1 MNWPTKKLGEICD
14 FIFGFAFRASDFN
27 TESKG
32 LPVIRI
38 GDIDKGSTEKFYDGS
53 YDDRY
58 LVHKG
63 DILIGLSGSIKIA
76 KWLGGK
82 SLLNQ
87 RVVKLINFQQ
97 KIFPDFIYYQIS
109 ILLGELEEKI
119 SKLTVKN
126 VLVPHLKNL
135 EIPLP
140 PLEIQKQIV
149 ARIEELFEK
158 IDKAK
163 ELRRK
168 AQEETSQIF
177 SSTSQ
182 KIFKEAEKNWG
193 LETLENICLE
203 ITDGTHYTPKYKS
216 EGVPFLSVRNVKE
229 DGFDLSEVKYISP
242 DEHNK
247 LIKRCKPEKG
257 DIIYTKVGTIGIAQ
271 VNTLNFEFSIFVSLA
286 LLKLKK
292 DLVLPKYIEYIL
304 NSPSVRNQAY
314 SRTQGAANQNL
325 VIRDIKPIKIPLP
338 PISEQ
343 KKIVDYLDNLRDN
356 TEKLR
361 RLQEEQL
368 EELEELKKSILDKA
382 FKGELL

>member
-1 MNWPTKKLGEICD
+1 MTWPTKKLKELADVRMGETLIKKD
-14 FIFGFAFRASDFN
+14 LTGDGTPIFSAGTDINPWGFTKKNKLTFGKNSIVLSARGNIGEPRLPLLEKFTATQTTIVVTNKSESILDTVFLWRFLQTFNFN
-27 TESKG
+27 T
-32 LPVIRI
+32 
-38 GDIDKGSTEKFYDGS
+38 
-53 YDDRY
+53 
-58 LVHKG
+58 
-63 DILIGLSGSIKIA
+63 
-76 KWLGGK
+76 
-82 SLLNQ
+82 
-87 RVVKLINFQQ
+87 
-97 KIFPDFIYYQIS
+97 
-109 ILLGELEEKI
+109 
-119 SKLTVKN
+119 
-126 VLVPHLKNL
+126 LKNQATIPMMTVSDINKI

-140 PLEIQKQIV
+140 PLKIQKQIV

-163 ELRRK
+163 ELRQIAR
-168 AQEETSQIF
+168 EEATQIF
-177 SSTSQ
+177 PSALQ
-182 KIFKEAEKNWG
+182 KIFKEAEKKWG
-193 LETLENICLE
+193 LETLENICWE

-216 EGVPFLSVRNVKE
+216 KGVPFLSVKNVKE

-242 DEHNK
+242 EEHNK

-257 DIIYTKVGTIGIAQ
+257 DIIYTKVGTIGVAQ

-338 PISEQ
+338 PIPEQ
-343 KKIVDYLDNLRDN
+343 KKIVDYLDNLREN

-361 RLQEEQL
+361 KLQEEQL